1 MTQLNSPSI
10 SFSIYF
16 PTKAFPET
24 VKCRQ
29 INRFQSFILSFPSF
43 GRGFDSHRPLHDS
56 AKFLLIRLPFLTSH
70 THVAPKN
77 TAQRMGRNHMTKVE
91 TGCPYFKKKT
101 ERYA

>member
-43 GRGFDSHRPLHDS
+43 GRGFDSHRPLQQN
-56 AKFLLIRLPFLTSH
+56 KLLNYRLTPLGLLH
-70 THVAPKN
+70 LAPIEN
-77 TAQRMGRNHMTKVE
+77 VL
-91 TGCPYFKKKT
+91 
-101 ERYA
+101 